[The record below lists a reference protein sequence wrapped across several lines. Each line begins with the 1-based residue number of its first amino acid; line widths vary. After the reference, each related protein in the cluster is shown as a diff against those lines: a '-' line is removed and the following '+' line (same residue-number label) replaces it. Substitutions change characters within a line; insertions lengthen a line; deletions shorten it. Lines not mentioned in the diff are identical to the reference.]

1 MNNIVSEIQAKQL
14 DLARAGDHGAFEALI
29 EPYRH
34 ELLAHCYRI
43 LGSYED
49 AEDMLQ
55 ETFLRVWKHL
65 DSYEGRAS
73 LRAWLY
79 RIATNACLDGL
90 DERKRRGL
98 PRDLYGRGDPSQ
110 PLPAAAKEAAW
121 VEPFPEDLIDDQPDA
136 YPEARYDQRE
146 SITLAFVAALQ
157 VLPGRQRAALLLRD
171 VMGLSAEEAAAIL
184 GISSSALNSLIERA
198 RLGLKGTKELH
209 SLAINPINEPYASL
223 LARYVSAW
231 EKADSSALITIL
243 REDVALTMPPLPVWF
258 GGRADVGNFLENR
271 LFKRGE
277 PVRVRLVPVRAN
289 GSPAFAVYQM
299 DRHEEFRA
307 AGLHIL
313 TIEKDEIAVIDDFLT
328 FDGQLFKHF
337 GLPLIV

>member
-1 MNNIVSEIQAKQL
+1 MNIIASEIQAKQL
-14 DLARAGDHGAFEALI
+14 DLARAGDRGAFEALI

-55 ETFLRVWKHL
+55 ETFLRVWKNL

-98 PRDLYGRGDPSQ
+98 PRDLYRRGDPSQ
-110 PLPAAAKEAAW
+110 PLPVASKEATW
-121 VEPFPEDLIDDQPDA
+121 VEPFPEDLIDDQPET

-171 VMGLSAEEAAAIL
+171 VMGWSTEEAAAIL
-184 GISSSALNSLIERA
+184 GISSSAINSLIERA

-231 EKADSSALITIL
+231 EKADTAALVAIL

-258 GGRADVGNFLENR
+258 GGRADVGNFLENW

-277 PVRVRLVPVRAN
+277 PVRVRLVPVRSN

-299 DRHEEFRA
+299 DRNEQFRA

-313 TIEKDEIAVIDDFLT
+313 TIEKDEITVIDDFLT
-328 FDGQLFKHF
+328 SNGRLFDRF
-337 GLPLIV
+337 GLPLIA